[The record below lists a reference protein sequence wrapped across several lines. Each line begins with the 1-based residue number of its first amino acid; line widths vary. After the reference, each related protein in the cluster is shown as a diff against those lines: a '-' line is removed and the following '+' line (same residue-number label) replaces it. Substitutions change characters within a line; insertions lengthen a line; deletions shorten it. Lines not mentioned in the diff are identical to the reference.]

1 MKLATLRLPSALLIP
16 LLLWSPPAAGQTVG
30 GADNWVATWGTA
42 QELYRREAAP
52 GGGGQGQQPVVVND
66 QTVRMVVRTSLGGDR
81 ARIRLSAA
89 FGAPTVVV
97 GAATVAQRDTGVAIV
112 AGSARPVTF
121 GGERSLVL
129 HPGVVAYS
137 DPIDFDVPTNGDVVV
152 SLYLQGDAGRP
163 TTHPLGLHTTYLS
176 PPGDHTEATAFEPQ
190 RTTLSYYWLA
200 GVDVAAPE
208 DAFAIVAFGN
218 SITDGAVSTPNAD
231 REWPTRLAVR
241 LAENAGTRNVG
252 VANAGISG
260 NRVLSD
266 AAGVSVLARLDHDA
280 LSYSGVKWIIF
291 LEGINDIGAL
301 ARGTTHPVVT
311 ADRLIWA
318 YRQVIDRA
326 HAQGVRVAGATLTPY
341 EGAGYFSE
349 EGEAIRARVNEW
361 IRTSG
366 EFDAVIDF
374 DAATRDPQ
382 NPRRFL
388 PAYDPGD
395 HLHPNDAGYQ
405 RMADEVDLSIFE
417 GAAVAW

>member
-1 MKLATLRLPSALLIP
+1 MISAARRFSTALLLP
-16 LLLWSPPAAGQTVG
+16 LVFLSTPAPAGAQQP
-30 GADNWVATWGTA
+30 DENWVATWGTA
-42 QELYRREAAP
+42 QELYRREAP
-52 GGGGQGQQPVVVND
+52 QGGGGQGPPPLLIED
-66 QTVRMVVRTSLGGDR
+66 QTVRMVVRTSIGGDR
-81 ARIRLSAA
+81 ARIRLAGA
-89 FGAPTVVV
+89 FGAPTVTV
-97 GAATVAQRDTGVAIV
+97 GAATVALRDTGVAIV
-112 AGSARPVTF
+112 PGTSRTLTF
-121 GGERSLVL
+121 GGESSLVL
-129 HPGVVAYS
+129 HPGVIAYS
-137 DPIDFDVPTNGDVVV
+137 DPVDIEVPAVGDLVV
-152 SLYLQGDAGRP
+152 SLYLQGPAGRP
-163 TTHPLGLHTTYLS
+163 TTHPLGLHTTYISS
-176 PPGDHTEATAFEPQ
+176 PGNHAESTTFEPQ

-200 GVDVAAPE
+200 GIDVAAPE

-241 LAENAGTRNVG
+241 LAENPETRMIG
-252 VANAGISG
+252 VVNAGISG

-266 AAGVSVLARLDHDA
+266 AAGVSVLARLERDA
-280 LSYSGVKWIIF
+280 LSYSGVRWIVF
-291 LEGINDIGAL
+291 MEGINDIGAI
-301 ARGTTHPVVT
+301 ARGPTNPVVT

-318 YRQVIDRA
+318 YRQVIERA

-349 EGEAIRARVNEW
+349 EGEAIRARVNDW

-374 DAATRDPQ
+374 DAATRDPS

-405 RMADEVDLSIFE
+405 TMADTVDISIFE
-417 GAAVAW
+417 PVWVAP